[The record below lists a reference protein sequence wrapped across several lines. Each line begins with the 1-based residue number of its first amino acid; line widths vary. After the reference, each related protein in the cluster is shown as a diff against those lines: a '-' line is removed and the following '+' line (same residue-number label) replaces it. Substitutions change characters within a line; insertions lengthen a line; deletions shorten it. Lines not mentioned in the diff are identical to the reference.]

1 MTRPRK
7 QAAVFFTDD
16 VFGNPDY
23 NTQKCYV
30 SRSARITG
38 EVILEDDVIV
48 CPQVVLRADE
58 GAPFKICK
66 GTNIQDGVIMHGLHK
81 KYVEDEA
88 GRKYSVL
95 IGSHSTIAH
104 GAIIHG
110 PAKIGKK
117 TFIGFRAIIHNSQ
130 VGRNCHIG
138 HGTIVENVIIV
149 DERYARSGSVID
161 SQALAD
167 ALPKVEEKHKEFNHE
182 VVDYNKQLRAKYHAR
197 RVFLDKLAAKGKLTH
212 NKNTVK
218 T

>member
-88 GRKYSVL
+88 GGKYSVL

-117 TFIGFRAIIHNSQ
+117 TFIGFRAIIHQSEI
-130 VGRNCHIG
+130 GRNCHIG
-138 HGTIVENVIIV
+138 FGAIVRGVRIGDYRHVPDGMVVNKQE
-149 DERYARSGSVID
+149 D
-161 SQALAD
+161 AD
-167 ALPKVEEKHKEFNHE
+167 KLPEVPEHLQEFNKE
-182 VVDYNKQLRAKYHAR
+182 VVDYNKELCQKYKER
-197 RVFLDKLAAKGKLTH
+197 RILKEKQK
-212 NKNTVK
+212 
-218 T
+218 